1 MASTVA
7 AAPVTVGRPRAVYTR
22 LTVFGLLL
30 IAGMVVLIGAA
41 GIVAGN
47 PVGEA
52 AMFAV
57 PLVIASGAAFATW
70 RLRLAGK
77 ITAIVIALAAA
88 VLMHFA
94 AFGLAYPG
102 AFADFVG
109 AVMFVLGVG
118 FAFGGGIAGIVQQR
132 RGNVQLH
139 AGRREAKIMRAAI
152 VVLALAVVGSG
163 IASLAS
169 RTTVDSAAAAG
180 ATAVTMQN
188 MAFTPGTYEIAAG
201 EPAKIL
207 VHNSDAYMHDF
218 TIPALDIKQALTP
231 GSSTL
236 VEITAPAG
244 SYTVY
249 CTLHSDTSETD
260 PQEAGMAAAL
270 IAK

>member
-7 AAPVTVGRPRAVYTR
+7 AAPATLERPRAVYTH

-30 IAGMVVLIGAA
+30 IAGMVVLIG
-41 GIVAGN
+41 VAGVIAGT
-47 PVGEA
+47 PAREA
-52 AMFAV
+52 AMFALPV
-57 PLVIASGAAFATW
+57 AIAAGAALATW

-77 ITAIVIALAAA
+77 ITAVVVALAAA
-88 VLMHFA
+88 VVMHFF

-109 AVMFVLGVG
+109 AVMYVLGVA
-118 FAFGGGIAGIVQQR
+118 FALGGGIAGIVQQR

-139 AGRREAKIMRAAI
+139 AGRRETKIMRAAI

-163 IASLAS
+163 VTSLVS
-169 RTTVDSAAAAG
+169 RTRVDGAAAAG
-180 ATAVTMQN
+180 ATGVTMQN
-188 MAFTPGTYEIAAG
+188 MAFTTATYEIAAG

-218 TIPALDIKQALTP
+218 TIPALDVKQALTP
-231 GSSTL
+231 GSSAL

-249 CTLHSDTSETD
+249 CTLHSDTSVAD
-260 PQEAGMAAAL
+260 PAEAGMAAAL
-270 IAK
+270 VAE